1 MDCST
6 PGSSVGGVFQ
16 ARILEWAALPPPGD
30 LLNPK
35 IEPEFPAS
43 PALQAISLPLS
54 HLGSLFKD
62 GFYYY
67 SGMMRPTD
75 QERTAFEKIVC
86 YSSQEKGHSCHRER
100 YQGWSGCRRRKR
112 REHGNKSLYCGF
124 SEKKHVRKG
133 K

>member
-1 MDCST
+1 MGFFRQEYWS
-6 PGSSVGGVFQ
+6 GLLF
-16 ARILEWAALPPPGD
+16 PPPGD
-30 LLNPK
+30 LPDPR

-43 PALQAISLPLS
+43 PALA
-54 HLGSLFKD
+54 D
-62 GFYYY
+62 GFFTTEPPGKPKSRFYYY

-86 YSSQEKGHSCHRER
+86 YSSQEEGRLCHRGR
-100 YQGWSGCRRRKR
+100 YQGWSGRRRKR